1 MISSLCCRG
10 MPWPLNVLGL
20 WRPGWMRPLAACWA
34 HSTPSC
40 ARLPRVPRPW
50 LSSAHFVIDPL
61 KKDIST
67 DWMETINTMGSM
79 GSMGS
84 MVFFAMFFWSK
95 QQWRPSIC
103 MMKCCDQE
111 DKSCGVESK
120 EYRASKLCFFDALMC
135 WLWVLFIHRCLQR
148 IWGIVLLAHSVLPT
162 YINEDPLDCRI
173 SSILKT
179 SEIRI
184 NAINKGPRIPLSF
197 AQWPYGFWLK
207 DGSQLFTAPLSY

>member
-84 MVFFAMFFWSK
+84 MVFL
-95 QQWRPSIC
+95 R
-103 MMKCCDQE
+103 
-111 DKSCGVESK
+111 
-120 EYRASKLCFFDALMC
+120 CFFGVNSNGDPQFAWWNAVIKRIRAVVLKAKSIVHRNYAFLMPWC
-135 WLWVLFIHRCLQR
+135 AGSESFLFTAAYK
-148 IWGIVLLAHSVLPT
+148 GFEASFYLPT
-162 YINEDPLDCRI
+162 PCSRPI
-173 SSILKT
+173 SMKIHLIVGFQAFWRHQK
-179 SEIRI
+179 SESMQSTGSENTIVVC
-184 NAINKGPRIPLSF
+184 
-197 AQWPYGFWLK
+197 QWPYGFWLK